1 MQGRGFSYST
11 RQPWYVTQVPTLP
24 DEEMLL
30 DTATSEGP
38 VWGLYRQLKMELCA
52 VLRQLQEMRDGCR
65 VLKEALAEAPE
76 LPMMKYLDDKIQEYM
91 AVESAIDEG
100 HRASSSAMG
109 DELVQETTENIT
121 NVVQNGY

>member
-11 RQPWYVTQVPTLP
+11 RQPWYVTQVPTLR

-52 VLRQLQEMRDGCR
+52 VLRRLQETRDGCR

-100 HRASSSAMG
+100 DMASSSAMG